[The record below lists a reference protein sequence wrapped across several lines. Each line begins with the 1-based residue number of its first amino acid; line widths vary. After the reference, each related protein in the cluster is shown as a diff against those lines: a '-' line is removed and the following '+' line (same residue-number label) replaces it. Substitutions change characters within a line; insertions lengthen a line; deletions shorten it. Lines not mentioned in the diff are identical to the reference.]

1 MDFAAAPTES
11 SDPMTIR
18 DWPSEERPREKLLA
32 RGPGALS
39 DAELL
44 AVFLGSG
51 RRGASAVD
59 LGRDLLTRAG
69 SLKALLDA
77 SHGKSGIGPVAWC
90 RLCAGLE
97 LGKRYLDE
105 ILSKGGSRPALDN
118 FKAFRGRE
126 PSPDA
131 LLRHNGMI
139 AA

>member
-1 MDFAAAPTES
+1 
-11 SDPMTIR
+11 MTIR

-77 SHGKSGIGPVAWC
+77 PAQFRPVVVHHALPARPVRTLTMRAQFLCSSLRYPSGQA
-90 RLCAGLE
+90 
-97 LGKRYLDE
+97 
-105 ILSKGGSRPALDN
+105 
-118 FKAFRGRE
+118 
-126 PSPDA
+126 
-131 LLRHNGMI
+131 
-139 AA
+139 